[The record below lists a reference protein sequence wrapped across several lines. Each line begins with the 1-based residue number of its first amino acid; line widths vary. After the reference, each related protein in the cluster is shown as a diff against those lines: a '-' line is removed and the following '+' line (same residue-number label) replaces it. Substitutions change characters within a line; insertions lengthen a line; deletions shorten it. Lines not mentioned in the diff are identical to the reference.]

1 MPRSKSKPKPKQQ
14 EQSSPG
20 NVASSLKQQRVQQRK
35 AQRARQELIQ
45 FATIAVLFG
54 LLLGLGIGFISG
66 LKPGLAVGVG
76 LPALALSYKYP
87 RKALWFFLI
96 YMPFSGTIT
105 YWLGGNSLLQLAKDA
120 FYIPAL
126 LGLIQECQRKKLPIL
141 KPKSLIAPLAILLVL
156 CLLTILF
163 INGSQAML
171 PDCSELFGAQRDQR
185 CEDGQPILLGILGL
199 KVFIGYIPLIFCAH
213 RLIQSKKELLFA
225 SRLHTVLAIVC
236 CALGVIQYILLLIG
250 VCKGT
255 SHLSGEALFR
265 ANLEAKC
272 FVGGSLLYSPGEGVQ
287 RLPGTFVAPWQ
298 WAWFL
303 IGNTFLTFATA
314 FTDPSALWRIGGLV
328 GMAGIFINAVISG
341 QRIAL
346 ALVPVITIIL
356 LVLTGQI
363 TNLKRFIPIGVGL
376 TLLLGAAAVA
386 YPDIVQERIDS
397 FVGRWEASPPHEFIV
412 HQFDFT
418 WKRVKGSPLGLGLG
432 RATNSARVFG
442 DTTLVETWFPK
453 VMHEVGVLG
462 LAAFLVVV
470 TTLTILTFKAYRG
483 VRDKNFRSMGSSYW
497 VLVLF
502 LSYQTYYYPLDVDPM
517 AVYFWFFAGVI
528 LKLPEIDK
536 QEQAKRLTAEE
547 IEPQPQK
554 KKRSARSARKQAV
567 ADATQ

>member
-1 MPRSKSKPKPKQQ
+1 MPRSKQKQKKQQ
-14 EQSSPG
+14 QSSSG
-20 NVASSLKQQRVQQRK
+20 TLTLSLKQQRALQRK
-35 AQRARQELIQ
+35 TQRARQELIQ
-45 FATIAVLFG
+45 FTTIVVLFG
-54 LLLGLGIGFISG
+54 LLLGLGLGFVSG
-66 LKPGLAVGVG
+66 LKTGLAVGVG
-76 LPALALSYKYP
+76 VPILALSYKYP
-87 RKALWFFLI
+87 RKAMWFFFI
-96 YMPFSGTIT
+96 YMPFSGTVT

-141 KPKSLIAPLAILLVL
+141 RPKSLITPLAILLVL

-163 INGSQAML
+163 VNGSQARL
-171 PDCSELFGAQRDQR
+171 PVCSELFGAERDQP
-185 CEDGQPILLGILGL
+185 CKDGNPILLGILGL
-199 KVFIGYIPLIFCAH
+199 KVFIGYIPLIFCAY

-236 CALGVIQYILLLIG
+236 CILGLIQYIMLLAGI
-250 VCKGT
+250 CKGT
-255 SHLSGEALFR
+255 AHLSGEALFR
-265 ANLEAKC
+265 ANLEARC
-272 FVGGSLLYSPGEGVQ
+272 FVGGSLLYSPAQGVQ

-303 IGNTFLTFATA
+303 IGGTFLTFATA
-314 FTDPSALWRIGGLV
+314 FTDPSALWRVGGLV
-328 GMAGIFINAVISG
+328 GMAAIFINAVISG

-356 LVLTGQI
+356 LVLTGQV

-376 TLLLGAAAVA
+376 AVLLGAAAMA

-397 FVGRWEASPPHEFIV
+397 FVDRWEASPPHEFIV
-412 HQFDFT
+412 HQFEFT
-418 WKRVKGSPLGLGLG
+418 WKRVKGSPIGLGLG

-453 VMHEVGVLG
+453 IMHEVGILG
-462 LAAFLVVV
+462 LAAFLAVV
-470 TTLTILTFKAYRG
+470 TTLTVLTFQAYRS
-483 VRDKNFRSMGSSYW
+483 VRDKNFRSMGASYW

-517 AVYFWFFAGVI
+517 SVYFWFFAGVI

-554 KKRSARSARKQAV
+554 KKRSARSARKRTV
-567 ADATQ
+567 ADATR